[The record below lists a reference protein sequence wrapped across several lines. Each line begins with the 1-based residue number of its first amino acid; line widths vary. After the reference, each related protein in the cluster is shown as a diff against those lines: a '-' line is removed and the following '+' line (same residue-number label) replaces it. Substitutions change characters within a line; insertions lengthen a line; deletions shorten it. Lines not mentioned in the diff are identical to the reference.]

1 MASPKLIAAA
11 VVLVVAGIV
20 ASMSVFTVRQD
31 QQALVLQFGNPVH
44 AVSEPGL
51 HFKLPIQNVEIYE
64 KRVLALDPPVQQVL
78 LSDQKRVNVDSFA
91 RWRIVDPLQFR
102 QRALTVPN
110 FVQLFGQR
118 LNSVIRG
125 ELAQAPLT
133 LLLSDSR
140 ARVMERI
147 LATLAEPATEFGVEL
162 IDVRIGRT
170 DLPEETSQAVYNRM
184 RSARIAEAS
193 QLRAEGEEIKVKTQ
207 GEADRETIVI
217 ISEARRQSEILRGE
231 GDGERNIIL
240 GEAYGRDPEFFEF
253 YRSMQAYRE
262 AFASGSTMVLSPDS
276 EFFQYF
282 NQPRPQGSR

>member
-282 NQPRPQGSR
+282 NQPSPQGSR